1 MKSNIMA
8 DIKPNAAIP
17 ETKPVQEFVKKE
29 DFDKSMGMLM
39 QSIQTLAT
47 AVAEKKKEAPVSTKK
62 VKVEGTP
69 DYEAPIPPQWR
80 DAVDEILG
88 EDIGIQVSYPD
99 NGGFKF
105 TLIIPKER
113 SNAGDE
119 WWKTYKH
126 DHRTKMLNPSE
137 GISGVRKYCEL
148 VKQNL
153 NTKK

>member
-1 MKSNIMA
+1 MA
-8 DIKPNAAIP
+8 DIKPEEVKTEVVKRVP
-17 ETKPVQEFVKKE
+17 EFVKKE
-29 DFDKSMGMLM
+29 DFDKSMGMIM
-39 QSIQTLAT
+39 SSIETLAK
-47 AVAEKKKEAPVSTKK
+47 AISVKKEQEALVAPVKK

-80 DAVDEILG
+80 EIVDELLG
-88 EDIGIQVSYPD
+88 EDVGTQISYPD

-105 TLIIPKER
+105 TLIIPQEK